1 MRLINGILTFVW
13 FWLLSY
19 TLLPHAGIAAEY
31 RFNRITIEQGLSHSK
46 INVIL
51 QDAKGFMWF
60 GTDGGLNRYD
70 GKIFLIFRHHRND
83 SLSLSDNVV
92 NTLIEADDRHL
103 LIGTQKGLCLLDR
116 YTNQMQ
122 RIRLSDAH
130 AEDDHPSVSTIVP
143 TDNQAFW
150 IGTNG
155 SGVFRYSTLS
165 RPAIASGP
173 EHHGLAFL
181 QGRHITAMLADD
193 EGMLWIGTEADGLYI
208 YDPRSRRLVHH
219 ILQPSDVEFI
229 ANSRINSLMQ
239 EKPGVVW
246 AGTESGLRVI
256 TATTGVVERSYQVGT
271 LSGSPVHSDLTSTAI
286 LCMTM
291 DDKGAVWLGT
301 RDNGLVELDPGRSHP
316 VFHRLQPSNP
326 GSLLSNEI
334 RTVVTDRAGTLWIGT
349 GFGINLIDIQGER
362 FTLHTRQPGALNT
375 LSSDNV
381 HAILKEPSGVLWIGT
396 YDKGLNR
403 FDPVTGLWTTYLA
416 GDVLEAGESLV
427 ERTRLLR
434 TYESRVSRTTQS
446 KLTFLSHNRVLA
458 LHRDEQR
465 NIWIGTGKG
474 LNMLSAVSG
483 QITRFSPDKAPG
495 APAGQ
500 IIRAIC
506 RTHDG
511 TLWIGSEDAG
521 VSRYANRAFSHF
533 RHRSDDMSSLSHD
546 HVTCMLA
553 DADGNLW
560 VGTHGGGLNRMD
572 PKTGK
577 FFRYTHSARNPLSLS
592 SDIVYCLHKDPQGR
606 LWIGTADGLNQYDPD
621 QKGFVRIGME
631 EGLPSNFIYAILS
644 DNSNNLWIS
653 TNKGIVKYDP
663 ERNAARN
670 YDNKDGLQ
678 GYEFNPGAAFRSD
691 RGELFFG
698 GHSGYNSFYP
708 GQIRDNPYVPEVL
721 ITDLYILNQEVLP
734 ARPGSPLRKPVFET
748 DTLYLKYRQNTLSF
762 SFAALNYTNPE
773 KNEFRYMLEN
783 FDNDWTQSG
792 NINFANYTNL
802 PPGQYTFRVLA
813 SNNDGIWNPRGAS
826 LVIVIEPPFWET
838 WWFYL
843 AFLAVVLVAISSYVT
858 LRTYQLRK
866 TKVLLETKI
875 RERTYQLEKEKMR
888 VERASKAILTQKREI
903 ELQRDLLMEKN
914 REIEQAKNE
923 LDEKNEE
930 LTSINAHLE
939 DIVRERTSKI
949 WKINEELRRANEELD
964 LFIYRASHDLKGPV
978 SRLLGLSVLTRM
990 DSGQA
995 NSPDYTGIIEKSATE
1010 MNRVIQKLTNI
1021 HHINKRNLH
1030 IQQIDLVSLIG
1041 KIKMHL
1047 GKYYAIDHLNL
1058 HLKLES
1064 RQPFISDEILIDI
1077 ILENLIENAFVFK
1090 KKQVADVTVIFS
1102 AQGDGMELSIRD
1114 EGLGIPPDMHERIFE
1129 MFYRGSEQSKGS
1141 GLGLY
1146 LVKKAVEKLGGRIVL
1161 QSEEGR
1167 YSIFVIHLP
1176 FPVYSAEAIL
1186 SQDG

>member
-1 MRLINGILTFVW
+1 MLNSVW
-13 FWLLSY
+13 FRLVLY
-19 TLLPHAGIAAEY
+19 TLMPIAGMSAEY

-51 QDAKGFMWF
+51 QDGKGFMWF

-92 NTLIEADDRHL
+92 NTLIEADERHL
-103 LIGTQKGLCLLDR
+103 IVGTQKGLCLLDR

-122 RIRLSDAH
+122 RVRLGDTH
-130 AEDDHPSVSTIVP
+130 LEDNYPSISTIVP
-143 TDNQAFW
+143 TDDHTFW

-155 SGVFRYSTLS
+155 SGVFRYSVAS
-165 RPAIASGP
+165 RMAIGSEP
-173 EHHGLAFL
+173 ESHGLSFL
-181 QGRHITAMLADD
+181 QGRHITAMFADD
-193 EGMLWIGTEADGLYI
+193 EGMLWIGTESDGLYL
-208 YDPRSRRLVHH
+208 YDPRSGRLLHH
-219 ILQPSDVEFI
+219 LLQPSEVVFPSI
-229 ANSRINSLMQ
+229 SRINSLMQ

-256 TATTGVVERSYQVGT
+256 TATTGVVEKSYQVGT
-271 LSGSPVHSDLTSTAI
+271 IPDAPGRSELSSTAI
-286 LCMTM
+286 LSMAK
-291 DDKGAVWLGT
+291 DEKGTIWLGT
-301 RDNGLVELDPGRSHP
+301 RDNGLVELDPGRAWP

-334 RTVVTDRAGTLWIGT
+334 RTVVTDKSGTLWIGT

-362 FTLHTRQPGALNT
+362 FTLHSRQPGALNT

-403 FDPVTGLWTTYLA
+403 YEPATALWTTYLED
-416 GDVLEAGESLV
+416 DVLEAGESLV

-434 TYESRVSRTTQS
+434 TYESRVSRATQS
-446 KLTFLSHNRVLA
+446 KITFLSHNRVLA
-458 LHRDEQR
+458 LHRDAQR

-474 LNMLSAVSG
+474 LNMLSAVTG

-495 APAGQ
+495 APAGHV
-500 IIRAIC
+500 IRAIS
-506 RTHDG
+506 RTPDG

-521 VSRYANRAFSHF
+521 LSRYANRSFIHY
-533 RHRSDDMSSLSHD
+533 RHRQDDMSSLSHD
-546 HVTCMLA
+546 HITCMLP

-560 VGTHGGGLNRMD
+560 IGTHGGGLNRMD
-572 PKTGK
+572 PITEK
-577 FFRYTHSARNPLSLS
+577 FFRYGHSAKNSLSLS

-606 LWIGTADGLNQYDPD
+606 LWIGTADGLNLYDPD

-663 ERNAARN
+663 GRNSARN

-691 RGELFFG
+691 KGELFFG

-708 GQIRDNPYVPEVL
+708 ERIRDNPYVPEVL
-721 ITDLYILNQEVLP
+721 ITDLYIQNQEILP
-734 ARPGSPLRKPVFET
+734 SRPGSPLLKPVFET
-748 DTLYLKYRQNTLSF
+748 DTLRLKYRQNTLSF

-773 KNEFRYMLEN
+773 KNEFRYILEN
-783 FDNDWTQSG
+783 FDADWTQSG

-813 SNNDGIWNPRGAS
+813 SNNDGIWNPRGAN
-826 LVIVIEPPFWET
+826 LVIVIEQPFWET

-843 AFLAVVLVAISSYVT
+843 AFLAAVLVAISSYVT

-866 TKVLLETKI
+866 TKMLLETKI

-914 REIEQAKNE
+914 REIELAKNE

-930 LTSINAHLE
+930 LTNINAHLE

-1041 KIKMHL
+1041 KIKMQL
-1047 GKYYAIDHLNL
+1047 AKFYAIEHLNL
-1058 HLKLES
+1058 HLKLDS
-1064 RQPFISDEILIDI
+1064 KQPFISDEILVDI

-1090 KKQVADVTVIFS
+1090 KKQVADVTVNF
-1102 AQGDGMELSIRD
+1102 AVQGDGMELSIRD
-1114 EGLGIPPDMHERIFE
+1114 EGLGIPPDMHQRIFD
-1129 MFYRGSEQSKGS
+1129 MFYRGSEQSRGS

-1146 LVKKAVEKLGGRIVL
+1146 LVKKAVEKLGGRIAL
-1161 QSEEGR
+1161 QSEEGK